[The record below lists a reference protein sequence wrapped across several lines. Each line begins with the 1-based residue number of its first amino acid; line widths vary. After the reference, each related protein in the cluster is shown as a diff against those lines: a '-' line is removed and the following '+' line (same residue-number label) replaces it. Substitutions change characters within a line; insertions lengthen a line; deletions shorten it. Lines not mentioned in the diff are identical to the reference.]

1 VSTIWRYTENL
12 SPNERLSIL
21 SLLNRLDISL
31 GREAIDE
38 NRRRLVQHNLSGQF
52 WIQIDGDV
60 PVGFANVDLTAHPSI
75 EMAGGGFDAEL
86 CELIAQVH
94 PSFDWWLRDAQ
105 DEHQSQNQ
113 VRALRYMETDD
124 LHQHLELTDIE
135 VRSFSPELDS
145 GRWLAQNNA
154 AFADHPEQGTWDLET
169 LQIRVNEPWFDPS
182 GFLLL
187 LEGDELVASCWTKI
201 HEFNTVRT
209 GEIYIISVHPSHQGQ
224 GLGSSALRAGLQSI
238 HSRGVHRASLYVDDS
253 NNSAIAMY
261 ESHGFLTVRLDRVL
275 RITR

>member
-1 VSTIWRYTENL
+1 MSTSWRYTENL
-12 SPNERLSIL
+12 SADERLSVL

-52 WIQIDGDV
+52 WIEMDGDV
-60 PVGFANVDLTAHPSI
+60 AIGFANVDLTAHPSV
-75 EMAGGGFDAEL
+75 EMAGGGFDGVLGEL
-86 CELIAQVH
+86 VAQVH
-94 PSFDWWLRDAQ
+94 PSFDWWLRDTH
-105 DEHQSQNQ
+105 DDHQSQNQ

-124 LHQHLELTDIE
+124 LHQHLDLPDIE
-135 VRSFSPELDS
+135 VRSFVPELDAD
-145 GRWLAQNNA
+145 GWLAQNNA
-154 AFADHPEQGTWDLET
+154 AFANHPEQGTWDLGT
-169 LQIRVNEPWFDPS
+169 LQVRVNEPWFDPS

-187 LEGDELVASCWTKI
+187 LAGDELVASCWTKI

-209 GEIYIISVHPSHQGQ
+209 GEIYIISVHPNHQGQ
-224 GLGSSALRAGLQSI
+224 GLGSAALQVGLQSI

-253 NNSAIAMY
+253 NESAIAMY
-261 ESHGFLTVRLDRVL
+261 ENHGFRTVRMDRVL